1 MQYMKRLFLILMAV
15 CVHSAFGQVRTP
27 APLPGQS
34 SIGLG
39 PRTLYP
45 DTQTQAIASQSGTTV
60 YISPSGT
67 NTAQQVWG
75 GRTLYSNGIQAIPT
89 QQGMTLYGN
98 GLTGTKAAN
107 GTTVYNN
114 GTTCIDVWGGRQVC
128 R

>member
-1 MQYMKRLFLILMAV
+1 MLTSGL
-15 CVHSAFGQVRTP
+15 AFGQIRTP
-27 APLPGQS
+27 APLPSQS

-39 PRTLYP
+39 ERTLYP

-60 YISPSGT
+60 YISPSGVS
-67 NTAQQVWG
+67 TAQQVWG
-75 GRTLYSNGIQAIPT
+75 GRTQYSNGIQAIPSAE
-89 QQGMTLYGN
+89 GMTVHSN

-114 GTTCIDVWGGRQVC
+114 GITCIDVWGGRKVC